1 MELPFD
7 LDSEMVALIQKDAV
21 RIPPYPAIALRINRL
36 IDGGEFGLD
45 DLAKLVEADQGLAAA
60 VLRSA
65 NSAYFSASNPVTS
78 LSLAVNRMGAREL
91 ANLAL
96 ATSLGGMVNTESP
109 LTPVRRQAWQR
120 GLASALLCQ
129 ELAVARKLNRGE
141 AFLCGLLHD
150 FGEMIT
156 YSCAE
161 QVLAKHARLKALPAA
176 FWAKLGVKYHQE
188 LGLVLGT
195 KWGLPPIV
203 MDCITGHHLEDLSV
217 CQFRPMVEL
226 MRVADVIVPALLD
239 APSVEEKDFAR
250 AGLMAPLER
259 EVVHQVAQRLPLFLA
274 SFEANPEAAPR
285 RTVPT
290 LVKPVD
296 STLADPK
303 KFDAPIFAVVDG
315 LLETY
320 TAELISQEG
329 IRMKGGLPLRER
341 FVVELELGTKNPVT
355 CWAQIRMCLEKTDHY
370 VIEFNPFAMDKD
382 SKSKWAG
389 LLASLQGP
397 SAPSSPVKN

>member
-7 LDSEMVALIQKDAV
+7 LDAEMVALIQKDAV

-65 NSAYFSASNPVTS
+65 NSAYFSAANPVTS

-96 ATSLGGMVNTESP
+96 ATTLGAMVNSESP
-109 LTPVRRQAWQR
+109 LTPVRRQTWQR

-129 ELAVARKLNRGE
+129 ELAVARKMNRGE

-150 FGEMIT
+150 FGEMIA

-161 QVLAKHARLKALPAA
+161 QVLAKHTRLKALPAA
-176 FWAKLGVKYHQE
+176 FWAKIGVKYHQE

-195 KWGLPPIV
+195 RWGLPPVV

-217 CQFRPMVEL
+217 CQFRQMVEL
-226 MRVADVIVPALLD
+226 TRISDVIVPVLLD
-239 APSVEEKDFAR
+239 APSVEEKDFAK
-250 AGLMAPLER
+250 AGLTSQIEKD
-259 EVVHQVAQRLPLFLA
+259 VVHQVAQRLPMFLA
-274 SFEANPEAAPR
+274 SFEASPEAAPR
-285 RTVPT
+285 KTMPT
-290 LVKPVD
+290 LVKPAD
-296 STLADPK
+296 STLGAPR
-303 KFDAPIFAVVDG
+303 KFEVPVFAVVDG

-320 TAELISQEG
+320 IAEMISAEG

-341 FVVELELGTKNPVT
+341 FVVELEVGTKTPVT
-355 CWAQIRMCLEKTDHY
+355 CWAQVRMCVEKPDHY

-382 SKSKWAG
+382 SKAKWAG
-389 LLASLQGP
+389 LV
-397 SAPSSPVKN
+397 SSVQTVAQPAAQN